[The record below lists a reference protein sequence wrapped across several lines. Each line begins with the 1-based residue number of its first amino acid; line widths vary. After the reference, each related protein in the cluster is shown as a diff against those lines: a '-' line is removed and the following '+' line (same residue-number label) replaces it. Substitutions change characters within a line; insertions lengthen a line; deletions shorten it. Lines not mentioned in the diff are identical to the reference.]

1 MNKSQLFKTAHK
13 LAKSVI
19 KSVDNYRVTFGA
31 AIKAILEGF
40 VMTTK
45 SIADQL
51 IEAGAKVWEKGDMKR
66 IYINTSDV
74 FVKAFDLAENALRS
88 DARTF
93 KTKTYF
99 SNNVCHTDDG
109 AIANVMRS
117 LNVQVVRI

>member
-19 KSVDNYRVTFGA
+19 KSGDNYRVTFGA

>member
-1 MNKSQLFKTAHK
+1 MNKSELFKAAHK

-19 KSVDNYRVTFGA
+19 KSGDNYRVTFGA

>member
-1 MNKSQLFKTAHK
+1 MNKSELFKAAHK

-19 KSVDNYRVTFGA
+19 KSGDNYHVTFGA

-74 FVKAFDLAENALRS
+74 LIKAFNLEENALRS

>member
-1 MNKSQLFKTAHK
+1 MNKSELFKAAHK

-19 KSVDNYRVTFGA
+19 KSGDNYRVTFGS